1 MSVRVV
7 DASAIAA
14 LLFGEPEAPT
24 VAAQLGNGKLVAP
37 PLLAYEVASVCLKK
51 LRRYPERRD
60 ALLAAHQLLAR
71 MPIVETSVDLP
82 EAVALAEHVGLSV
95 YDASYIWLARKLQS
109 ELITLDPQLAE
120 RASRMI

>member
-1 MSVRVV
+1 
-7 DASAIAA
+7 ASAIAA

-24 VAAQLGNGKLVAP
+24 VAAQLRNGKLVAP

-60 ALLAAHQLLAR
+60 ALLAAHQLLGR
-71 MPIVETSVDLP
+71 MPIVETSVDLS
-82 EAVALAEHVGLSV
+82 EAVALAEHVGLTV
-95 YDASYIWLARKLQS
+95 YDASYIWLALKLRS
-109 ELITLDPQLAE
+109 ELITLDQQLAE

>member
-14 LLFGEPEAPT
+14 LLVGEPEAPT
-24 VAAQLGNGKLVAP
+24 VAAQLRNGKLVAP

-60 ALLAAHQLLAR
+60 ALLAAHQLLGR
-71 MPIVETSVDLP
+71 MPIVETSVDLS
-82 EAVALAEHVGLSV
+82 EAVALAEHVGLTV
-95 YDASYIWLARKLQS
+95 YDASYIWLALKLRS
-109 ELITLDPQLAE
+109 ELITLDQQLAE

>member
-14 LLFGEPEAPT
+14 LLFGEPEAPI
-24 VAAQLGNGKLVAP
+24 VAAQLRNGKLVAP

-60 ALLAAHQLLAR
+60 TLLAAHQLLGR

-82 EAVALAEHVGLSV
+82 EAVAIAEHVGLTV
-95 YDASYIWLARKLQS
+95 YDASYIWLARKLRS
-109 ELITLDPQLAE
+109 ELITLDQQLAE